1 MQYLLVNFLQSDQQP
16 NIIFE
21 QMQFGARTLKFFLM
35 VLAFTLNDIVAMM
48 KMFESESN
56 YKPNQM
62 LKRKCFSFNFLWII
76 IWQMW

>member
-1 MQYLLVNFLQSDQQP
+1 MQYLLVNFLQSGQPP

-21 QMQFGARTLKFFLM
+21 QMQFGARTLKKKLM

-56 YKPNQM
+56 YELNKM
-62 LKRKCFSFNFLWII
+62 LKKRGNAFLLIFSG
-76 IWQMW
+76 